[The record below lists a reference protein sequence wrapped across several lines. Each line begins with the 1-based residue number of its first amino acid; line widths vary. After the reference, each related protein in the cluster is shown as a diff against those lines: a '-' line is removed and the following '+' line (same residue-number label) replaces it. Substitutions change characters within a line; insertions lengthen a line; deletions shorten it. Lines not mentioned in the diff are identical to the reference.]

1 MTMVLYA
8 RINPDLERKLRI
20 KIAEKYGGQKGA
32 LKKALEEAITLWL
45 KESETNEKAK

>member
-1 MTMVLYA
+1 MTLVLYA
-8 RINPDLERKLRI
+8 RINPELERKLRI

-45 KESETNEKAK
+45 KERATNGKTK